1 MTVYQVQNK
10 LAGTLGVGQ
19 DDADLQDMIY
29 DGVWTFHKPAAD
41 TAGTDYT
48 YWSMKVPFDVEIV
61 EVTICPH
68 GTLTAHDD
76 NYATITLE
84 KADGAA
90 GSATAVATQTTKIT
104 GGSGDWAADT
114 FEDVPVDASE
124 KTVDDGQMLLV
135 EAVKTG
141 TGVAVPISSFSIRYR
156 RR

>member
-19 DDADLQDMIY
+19 DDADLQDAFY

-48 YWSMKVPFDVEIV
+48 YWAMKVPFDVEIV
-61 EVTICPH
+61 AVDICPH
-68 GTLTAHDD
+68 GTLTANDT
-76 NYATITLE
+76 NYATLTLE

-114 FEDVPVDASE
+114 FVPLTVDASE

-135 EAVKTG
+135 EAVKAG